1 MAKNLNRLKALSLI
15 FTFSL
20 MISFLTETNTLCN
33 YVADSGAYSSNKN
46 ANFVIKRLRHD
57 VAIISEWFY
66 ENYMLLNA
74 DKSYFLTL
82 GFHGLFPDF
91 FSMILQLKML
101 PRKKFLVQQL
111 IIS

>member
-57 VAIISEWFY
+57 AAIISEWFY

-74 DKSYFLTL
+74 SI
-82 GFHGLFPDF
+82 FPNSRFPWAISRF
-91 FSMILQLKML
+91 FFQ
-101 PRKKFLVQQL
+101 
-111 IIS
+111 